1 VPGQPQHLQQEDH
14 GEHDPEHGQDRA
26 RAEANE
32 ALLDHGGRIA
42 QAPDVYSRE
51 HVDTLP
57 PISLRGSAVERRA
70 TLPDGRTVIVRIG
83 LAPDSYV
90 PARELDTVSLELI
103 LEGEVTASLN
113 TILDPSQDSEARAL
127 ARRIA
132 EGLESGSLEPTAGAL
147 ESLITER
154 P

>member
-1 VPGQPQHLQQEDH
+1 
-14 GEHDPEHGQDRA
+14 
-26 RAEANE
+26 
-32 ALLDHGGRIA
+32 
-42 QAPDVYSRE
+42 
-51 HVDTLP
+51 VDTLP

-70 TLPDGRTVIVRIG
+70 TLPGGRTAIVRIG

-103 LEGEVTASLN
+103 VDGEVAASLN
-113 TILDPSQDSEARAL
+113 TILDPTQDSEARAL

-154 P
+154 F

>member
-1 VPGQPQHLQQEDH
+1 VE
-14 GEHDPEHGQDRA
+14 
-26 RAEANE
+26 
-32 ALLDHGGRIA
+32 
-42 QAPDVYSRE
+42 
-51 HVDTLP
+51 TLP

-70 TLPDGRTVIVRIG
+70 TLPDGRTAIVRIG

-113 TILDPSQDSEARAL
+113 TILDPSQESEARTL
-127 ARRIA
+127 VRQIV
-132 EGLESGSLEPTAGAL
+132 EGLESGSLEPTAGSL
-147 ESLITER
+147 EPLATQL